1 MTPADGRTRHLAE
14 VLRWSTATRVG
25 WVAIV
30 ASALGMAAP
39 VLVGAAMGDLE
50 AGRLVGGLLVG
61 GATASRNRRAQFVHL
76 VTKLAPAMAAV
87 TVAAFAAGHGWLT
100 DATVVLLAGMAAAI
114 AGLGRPLA
122 VMAMRFVLFLIIAI
136 TVAETSSDRGGVSAL
151 ILAGALWA
159 SAVGLALGALARAMP
174 GHRGLPAA
182 PDSPNQTAKPSFA
195 RLRRLLAHPA
205 GWQYALRLTS
215 CLAVA
220 GGLRWW
226 WPDHHLH
233 WIALTVALVM
243 EWRIE
248 MVPVRTT
255 QRALG
260 VALGVLT
267 TGVLLVYTPAAWAL
281 VLAIAVLAGLCP
293 LLQARNYL
301 AYSTAMT
308 PLIIMLLDAGQPL
321 GIGILLDRLIAT
333 VIGAGLVIGANWIP
347 GKASARPV

>member
-1 MTPADGRTRHLAE
+1 MRHLAE

-25 WVAIV
+25 WVAVV
-30 ASALGMAAP
+30 ASALGMAVP
-39 VLVGAAMGDLE
+39 VLVGAAMGNLR
-50 AGRLVGGLLVG
+50 AGLAASVGGLLVG
-61 GATASRNRRAQFVHL
+61 EAGASRDLRAHL
-76 VTKLAPAMAAV
+76 EQLITALVPAVAAV
-87 TVAAFAAGHGWLT
+87 TVAAFAAGHGWWT
-100 DATVVLLAGMAAAI
+100 DAIVVLLGGVAAAI

-136 TVAETSSDRGGVSAL
+136 AVAETASNQPGFAVL
-151 ILAGALWA
+151 ILVGALWA
-159 SAVGLALGALARAMP
+159 SAVGLALGALARVMP
-174 GHRGLPAA
+174 GHRNQPADPA
-182 PDSPNQTAKPSFA
+182 PPNQIAKPSVA
-195 RLRRLLAHPA
+195 RLRRLLAHPE

-215 CLAVA
+215 CLAIA

-243 EWRIE
+243 QWRIE
-248 MVPVRTT
+248 TVPVRTT

-260 VALGVLT
+260 VALGVLA

-281 VLAIAVLAGLCP
+281 VLGIAVLAGLRP
-293 LLQARNYL
+293 VLRARNYL

-333 VIGAGLVIGANWIP
+333 AIGAGLVIGANWIA
-347 GKASARPV
+347 GKAIARPG

>member
-1 MTPADGRTRHLAE
+1 MRHLSE
-14 VLRWSTATRVG
+14 VLRWSTAARVG

-30 ASALGMAAP
+30 ASALGMAVP
-39 VLVGAAMGDLE
+39 VLVGAAMGNLR
-50 AGRLVGGLLVG
+50 AGLAASVGGLLVG
-61 GATASRNRRAQFVHL
+61 GATASRDLRAHIEQL
-76 VTKLAPAMAAV
+76 VTALGPAVAAV

-100 DATVVLLAGMAAAI
+100 DAVVALLGGVAAAI

-136 TVAETSSDRGGVSAL
+136 TVAETASNEPVFAVL

-159 SAVGLALGALARAMP
+159 SAVGLALGAQARAMP

-182 PDSPNQTAKPSFA
+182 PDPPNRTAKPSVA
-195 RLRRLLAHPA
+195 RLRRLLAHPS
-205 GWQYALRLTS
+205 GWQYALRLMS

-226 WPDHHLH
+226 WPEHHLH
-233 WIALTVALVM
+233 WIALTVALMM

-248 MVPVRTT
+248 TVPVRTT

-260 VALGVLT
+260 VALGVLA
-267 TGVLLVYTPAAWAL
+267 TGVLLVYTPTAWAL
-281 VLAIAVLAGLCP
+281 VLGIAVLAGLRP
-293 LLQARNYL
+293 MLHARNYL

-333 VIGAGLVIGANWIP
+333 AIGAGLVIGANWIA
-347 GKASARPV
+347 GKAIARPA